1 MRLDSAWPTYPAEQF
16 DRMRDS
22 FSDASGRTPAVE
34 YEAQVAGHRVVL
46 RIAGQEL
53 ASALCRPLL
62 RANGAKL
69 SSTLTIE
76 LWDSTAAPEVFV
88 PMPRAD
94 LNTYGF
100 VTSDSEGRFVT
111 DHRPNGLL
119 LLDRAENRIVGH
131 YAGAGSLFLDERA
144 RPLHRL
150 LSIWLGDRDVQF
162 IHAGMVSSEEETGVL
177 LAGGG
182 GAGKS
187 TTSLLCLLAGYGFL
201 SDDFVAFTHQD
212 RSKPKAHCLFTSAVV
227 QVHHLQRFPSLVAA
241 AHKPNHAHEDK
252 SIVFVDELLAG
263 RVKAGVPIKA
273 ILLPQVMRRPETR
286 ITPASSREAL
296 LKLAPS
302 SVMLLP
308 GGGPRA
314 LERLAGLV
322 KAVPAFRLELGY
334 DYERIPDLIARQVGA
349 MTGAK

>member
-1 MRLDSAWPTYPAEQF
+1 MVAH
-16 DRMRDS
+16 
-22 FSDASGRTPAVE
+22 
-34 YEAQVAGHRVVL
+34 EAQVAGHRVIL
-46 RIAGQEL
+46 RVAGQDL
-53 ASALCRPLL
+53 AAALFRPLL
-62 RANGAKL
+62 RAGGTELA
-69 SSTLTIE
+69 STLTIE
-76 LWDSTAAPEVFV
+76 LWDSTAAPDVFV
-88 PMPRAD
+88 PTPRAD

-100 VTSDSEGRFVT
+100 VTADSQGRFVT

-131 YAGAGSLFLDERA
+131 YAGAKSLFLDERA

-162 IHAGMVSSEEETGVL
+162 IHAGMVSGGEGTGVL

-201 SDDFVAFTHQD
+201 SDDFVAFSHRGRAT
-212 RSKPKAHCLFTSAVV
+212 PVAHCLFTSAVV

-252 SIVFVDELLAG
+252 SIVFVEELLPG
-263 RVKAGVPIKA
+263 RVQASVPIRA
-273 ILLPQVMRRPETR
+273 ILLPQVMRRSETR

-322 KAVPAFRLELGY
+322 KAVPAFRLELGF

-349 MTGAK
+349 MTDAK